1 MSSVVGEV
9 LPVAVSSRSRA
20 SLASQAWRPSDGLTG
35 GTPVSRATTR
45 PSLVIIISSPPCAS
59 LTSLARSDCV
69 FSNVAVIAALKHFQG
84 ESQLGEIA
92 PLRIPRLIKQIDR
105 CLLRRQYPDPD
116 VSARDEFSSR
126 MLTSCPYCLN

>member
-9 LPVAVSSRSRA
+9 LPVAVSSRSWA
-20 SLASQAWRPSDGLTG
+20 SLASQAWRPADGLTG

-45 PSLVIIISSPPCAS
+45 PSLVIIISSPRCAR

-84 ESQLGEIA
+84 EIQPGEIDRRTA
-92 PLRIPRLIKQIDR
+92 IAGPVRGGLRP
-105 CLLRRQYPDPD
+105 
-116 VSARDEFSSR
+116 
-126 MLTSCPYCLN
+126 